1 MTSQHHESMKT
12 MISSLNITRYQGLLK
27 SRLNEAER
35 REIQTRLQEEE
46 LWLKRY
52 TLKMN

>member
-35 REIQTRLQEEE
+35 REIQTLAFGEHRSFP
-46 LWLKRY
+46 
-52 TLKMN
+52 MPSI